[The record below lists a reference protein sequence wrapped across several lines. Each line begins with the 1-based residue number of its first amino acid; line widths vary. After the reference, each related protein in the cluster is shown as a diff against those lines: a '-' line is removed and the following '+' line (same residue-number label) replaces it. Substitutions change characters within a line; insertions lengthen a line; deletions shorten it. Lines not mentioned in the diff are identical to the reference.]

1 MNFSHE
7 DSSYGASKQARDFT
21 RASTDWSSLL
31 CTDSTEM
38 HFDPISFSDISLTV

>member
-31 CTDSTEM
+31 CTEM
-38 HFDPISFSDISLTV
+38 HFDQMSFSDISLTV